1 MILHDLLLIL
11 KIYISKSRKKGNLK
25 LETLMNII
33 INVKEI
39 GGNIATTTKKVDR
52 CTKMLELTDR
62 KLVVWKTPK
71 WKVIKMFLYSTK
83 SVLIYIK
90 ENDKI

>member
-11 KIYISKSRKKGNLK
+11 KIYIYKSRKKGNLK

-39 GGNIATTTKKVDR
+39 GGNIATTTKKVHR

-62 KLVVWKTPK
+62 KLVVWKTSK